1 TLTAAENLRFFAR
14 MQGLD
19 GTAAAA
25 AARRALALIGLE
37 ARADEPVWRFSGG
50 MRRRLNLACGVLH
63 EPRVLLLDEP
73 TVGVDPQ
80 SRERI
85 FAAVEALAQAGAAIL
100 YSTHDMEEAQRLAGR
115 IVLLDRGHIAAAGTG
130 AELVAAARLTPRL
143 HLRTTRALRGDWLAN
158 VSGARAL
165 DGTGSEALVEITE
178 TAGVAGVLRAAADA
192 GGDVLELVLHRP
204 SLADVFFALTGH
216 GLRDDESPAAAA
228 R

>member
-1 TLTAAENLRFFAR
+1 AGGGAGGEISAATQERRGPLSSGGRPA
-14 MQGLD
+14 LLKAAP
-19 GTAAAA
+19 TAAAA
-25 AARRALALIGLE
+25 SGAGLRAG
-37 ARADEPVWRFSGG
+37 
-50 MRRRLNLACGVLH
+50 
-63 EPRVLLLDEP
+63 
-73 TVGVDPQ
+73 
-80 SRERI
+80 
-85 FAAVEALAQAGAAIL
+85 
-100 YSTHDMEEAQRLAGR
+100 
-115 IVLLDRGHIAAAGTG
+115 
-130 AELVAAARLTPRL
+130 ARLTPRL